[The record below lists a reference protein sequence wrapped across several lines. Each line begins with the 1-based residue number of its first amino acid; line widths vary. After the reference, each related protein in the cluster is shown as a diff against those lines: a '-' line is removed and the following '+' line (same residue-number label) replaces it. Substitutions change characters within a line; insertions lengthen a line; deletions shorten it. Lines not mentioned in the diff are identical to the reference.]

1 MGLTPTASLFNPL
14 LALRQAVGRLRRPPP
29 PARGAPVVAVGLT
42 AAPAWRAV
50 RVGSFLAPPPCFC
63 ACAAALPQDSGSRAF
78 GWGRSL
84 GG

>member
-50 RVGSFLAPPPCFC
+50 RVRFGAPALLLRLRGRAPPV
-63 ACAAALPQDSGSRAF
+63 
-78 GWGRSL
+78 
-84 GG
+84 